1 MTDDKATPFLE
12 KAQEALRAA
21 RILLEQGCPNSAANR
36 AYYAAFHVSRAALVA
51 AGISS
56 PDRAW
61 SHEAIPGGLSQL
73 IHRKKV
79 YPAHLL
85 RDLWLLLEVRLVA
98 DYRPHQVSSREA
110 SRVVK
115 KAELFVV
122 CVAREIQS

>member
-1 MTDDKATPFLE
+1 MVDSPFLDKAR
-12 KAQEALRAA
+12 EALKAA
-21 RILLEQGCPNSAANR
+21 QILLEQGCPNSASNR

-61 SHEAIPGGLSQL
+61 SHEAIRGGLSQL

-85 RDLWLLLEVRLVA
+85 RDLFLLLEVRLMA
-98 DYRPHQVSSREA
+98 DYRSHKVSSREA
-110 SRVVK
+110 DRVVK
-115 KAELFVV
+115 KAEQFVA